1 MITFNDM
8 RVLSAVEY
16 RRQSLI
22 EDGYKVLFE
31 HQDDIGYFVK
41 MRHHNGTIV
50 SLMAN
55 TRDGTIKQTT
65 NGKVTHTEK
74 VCQP

>member
-1 MITFNDM
+1 MITFSDM

-50 SLMAN
+50 SLMAYIK
-55 TRDGTIKQTT
+55 DGTIKQTT

-74 VCQP
+74 VCKP

>member
-22 EDGYKVLFE
+22 EDGFKVLFE

-41 MRHHNGTIV
+41 MRHNNGTIV

-74 VCQP
+74 VC